1 MIVLNKTSM
10 DSIRKYGLLLGFF
23 FLINQEKAELS
34 EQSDSPNENYI
45 HAVEAIF
52 KDHRVFYSKGSGMP
66 NEPNEKV
73 SLFPHTRFF
82 LNKQ

>member
-1 MIVLNKTSM
+1 M
-10 DSIRKYGLLLGFF
+10 DTIRKYGLLLGFF
-23 FLINQEKAELS
+23 FLINQEMAELS
-34 EQSDSPNENYI
+34 EQSDDPKEDYI

-52 KDHRVFYSKGSGMP
+52 KDHRVFNSKGSGT
-66 NEPNEKV
+66 PNEKV